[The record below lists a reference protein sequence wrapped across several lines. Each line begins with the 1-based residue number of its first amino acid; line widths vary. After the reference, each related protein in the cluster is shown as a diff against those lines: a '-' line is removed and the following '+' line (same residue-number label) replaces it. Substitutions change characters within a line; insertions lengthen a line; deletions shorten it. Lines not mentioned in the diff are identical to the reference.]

1 MIARS
6 SLLLKYGWNIIMQP
20 ARLYIIPPVICHTFI
35 CFVKEIFSH
44 LPKQRKLA
52 HEEKIEARALL
63 QLKVNKKLLQQHLRT
78 TTGKVVT
85 LKDISNIQSEVNA
98 DCNLDALVTRLRES
112 EGTTML
118 LYTCL
123 LHRYLFVITCPT
135 VQSEGIMW

>member
-1 MIARS
+1 MS
-6 SLLLKYGWNIIMQP
+6 
-20 ARLYIIPPVICHTFI
+20 YICSYLIYNYL
-35 CFVKEIFSH
+35 FVKEIFSN

-52 HEEKIEARALL
+52 HEEKIEASALL
-63 QLKVNKKLLQQHLRT
+63 QMKVNKKLVQQHPHYND
-78 TTGKVVT
+78 KVVT
-85 LKDISNIQSEVNA
+85 LKKISNIQSEVDA
-98 DCNLDALVTRLRES
+98 GCNLDALVTRLRES